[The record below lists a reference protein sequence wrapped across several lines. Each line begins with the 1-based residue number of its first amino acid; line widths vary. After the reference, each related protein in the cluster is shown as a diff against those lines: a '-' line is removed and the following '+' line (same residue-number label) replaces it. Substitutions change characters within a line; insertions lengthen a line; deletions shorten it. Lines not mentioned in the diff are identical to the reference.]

1 LNIVP
6 QDNLRG
12 HYRFD
17 FGSDG
22 RTHHFAARITTEG
35 DPGNGRSVSLQH
47 VGDRGLRVRWIAM
60 MHDDGLPG
68 RSDQGQTGSATRPS
82 GTLVI
87 RTWNEPDQ
95 APGFRARLTYSQN
108 PEHEPSTASTADPD
122 EVLNIVRQWLTT
134 QTGSPHET

>member
-1 LNIVP
+1 
-6 QDNLRG
+6 
-12 HYRFD
+12 
-17 FGSDG
+17 
-22 RTHHFAARITTEG
+22 
-35 DPGNGRSVSLQH
+35 
-47 VGDRGLRVRWIAM
+47 M
-60 MHDDGLPG
+60 MHDEGLSG
-68 RSDQGQTGSATRPS
+68 SSDQGQTGSATRPS

-108 PEHEPSTASTADPD
+108 SEHEPSTAATADPD